1 MSCWQV
7 DFYRRP
13 LHTPSGLNLWELVI
27 CSPEDD
33 FYYTTFCPE
42 PLVSSTWLI
51 TEFKNCSQPLPER
64 IQVFRPQSLGLVEL
78 ACQELNI
85 PLEATR
91 RTPALKHYLR
101 RRAQEYPSL
110 KTYTYTG
117 EAYDPLAIE
126 QPPPLPLPEDIWGE
140 SWQFA
145 AITPADLE
153 QLMQY
158 PLRILAFDMAML
170 PEALGLTSDVLIPG
184 IILYGGR
191 KSLKLARWFQ
201 EQVPYRLEFVPGQPC
216 GVVLHSGLRDRW
228 VFLTFENAEI
238 AKAGELFRDRLQST
252 QGLHFLLIQPTP
264 SDVTY
269 TALWLLQPLE

>member
-7 DFYRRP
+7 DLYRRP
-13 LHTPSGLNLWELVI
+13 LRTPSGLDLWELVI
-27 CSPEDD
+27 CDPEEN
-33 FYYTTFCPE
+33 FYYTAFCPE
-42 PLVSSTWLI
+42 PLVSSSWLA
-51 TEFKNCSQPLPER
+51 TEFQNCGQPLPER
-64 IQVFRPQSLGLVEL
+64 VQVFRPQSLGLVEV
-78 ACQELNI
+78 ACQELNL

-91 RTPALKHYLR
+91 RTPALKHYLCQR
-101 RRAQEYPSL
+101 TQEYQSL
-110 KTYTYTG
+110 KTYTG

-126 QPPPLPLPEDIWGE
+126 QPPPLPLPDDIWGD

-145 AITPADLE
+145 AITPPDLA

-158 PLRILAFDMAML
+158 PLRILAFEMAML
-170 PEALGLTSDVLIPG
+170 PESLGLAPDTLIPG

-201 EQVPYRLEFVPGQPC
+201 EQLPYRLEFVPGQPC

-228 VFLTFENAEI
+228 VFLTFEDTDI
-238 AKAGELFRDRLQST
+238 ARAGEVFRDRLRST

-264 SDVTY
+264 NDTTY